1 MEAEVLAHVF
11 AVGLCKMEPGGTIS
25 WIQIRSYFFFVEF
38 PDF

>member
-11 AVGLCKMEPGGTIS
+11 AVGLGTIS